1 VDRIKDEEFLD
12 EKEVTSNIM
21 NEERTENE
29 PYKTP

>member
-12 EKEVTSNIM
+12 EKQVTNNIM